1 MPISIPSPAG
11 ADAVSFAH
19 EFELGDREFQRV
31 QKLLKE
37 RSGIE
42 IGAGKRM
49 LAYGRLVRR
58 MRSLKLSSFADYLR
72 LVEDPSSEE
81 SGKFLN
87 ALTTNVTEL
96 FREEHHF
103 EILANRVVPEVLG
116 ARASKLRIWSAA
128 CSAGDEPY
136 SIALTLSK
144 SSALS
149 QLDVRILATDID
161 TDILEQARRGVYA
174 VERISKLK
182 PEFRSCFQRGIG
194 SNAGS
199 ARVHPDLKSLVTFKQ
214 LNLMDSWPMTG
225 PFDVIFCRNVF
236 IYFDNQTRERLVKRF
251 AALLRPGGYLF
262 LGHSESPSANS
273 TPSLKN
279 CGRTAFVK
287 LDPAGGP

>member
-1 MPISIPSPAG
+1 MSLSVSEAPNPAR
-11 ADAVSFAH
+11 
-19 EFELGDREFQRV
+19 EFELGDKEFQRI

-37 RSGIE
+37 RSGID

-49 LAYGRLVRR
+49 LAYGRLARR
-58 MRSLKLSSFADYLR
+58 MRALKLTKFSDYLL
-72 LVEDPSSEE
+72 LVDDPTSEE

-103 EILANRVVPEVLG
+103 ELLAARVVPEVLS

-136 SIALTLSK
+136 SIALTLSRTQ
-144 SSALS
+144 ALAD
-149 QLDVRILATDID
+149 LDVRILATDID
-161 TDILEQARRGVYA
+161 TEILDQARRGVYA
-174 VERISKLK
+174 VDRVAKLK
-182 PEFRSCFQRGIG
+182 PEFRSSFQRGTG
-194 SNAGS
+194 ANAGN
-199 ARVHPDLKSLVTFKQ
+199 ARISPALRELVTFKQ
-214 LNLMDSWPMTG
+214 LNLLDPWPMSG

-236 IYFDNQTRERLVKRF
+236 IYFDTQTRERLVRRF
-251 AALLRPGGYLF
+251 ASLLRPGGYLF

-279 CGRTAFVK
+279 CGRTAFIK
-287 LDPAGGP
+287 HGEADGP